1 MSQRPVLP
9 AVLLKSTQAQ
19 YLEKLD
25 NQQFWR
31 YAQELA
37 QPTSPQSEPATRQEE
52 FLECASGIA
61 EGRVIIPLASLR
73 EVLPAVPPLARLPAA
88 PPWMSGLMAWHG
100 ETIAVID
107 LAAYFSQY
115 QPHQQG
121 TSLINNSKPNL
132 KPNFLLIAQEAD
144 IILGLAVMVTGSVPT
159 LTKDQIQPLAATM
172 AEAIQ
177 HETHTIQGMYAG
189 TTILHMPTVLTTM
202 VQHL

>member
-19 YLEKLD
+19 HLEKLD

-37 QPTSPQSEPATRQEE
+37 QPTSPQSEPTTRQEE

-88 PPWMSGLMAWHG
+88 PPWMSGLMAWHS
-100 ETIAVID
+100 ETVAVID

-115 QPHQQG
+115 QSHQQG
-121 TSLINNSKPNL
+121 TSLINNS

-172 AEAIQ
+172 AEAMQ
-177 HETHTIQGMYAG
+177 HETHNIQGMYTG